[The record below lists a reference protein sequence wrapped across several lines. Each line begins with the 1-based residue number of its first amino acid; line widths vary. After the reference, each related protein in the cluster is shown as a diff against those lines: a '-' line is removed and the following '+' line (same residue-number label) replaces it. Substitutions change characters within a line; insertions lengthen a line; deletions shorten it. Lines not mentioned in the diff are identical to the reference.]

1 MASATSSVIWEKSI
15 EERKRT
21 NIKQTEQVLQKKKN
35 IEIMWKTKE
44 NLKNNFGRVLRERED
59 ITSMI
64 QEHVAMKKNKLLGQ

>member
-21 NIKQTEQVLQKKKN
+21 NIKQTEQVTPEKK
-35 IEIMWKTKE
+35 IEIMRKTKE
-44 NLKNNFGRVLRERED
+44 NLKNNFGSVLRERED

>member
-1 MASATSSVIWEKSI
+1 MASATSSDIWAKSI

-21 NIKQTEQVLQKKKN
+21 NIKQTEQVTPEKK
-35 IEIMWKTKE
+35 IEIMRKTKE
-44 NLKNNFGRVLRERED
+44 NLKNNFGSVLRERED

>member
-1 MASATSSVIWEKSI
+1 MASATSSDIWAKSI

-21 NIKQTEQVLQKKKN
+21 NIKQTEQVTPEKK
-35 IEIMWKTKE
+35 IEIMRKTKE